1 MVEHT
6 MVFLAIA
13 LSIVTLIV
21 MHERRQ
27 RRGLLS
33 LLNRQ
38 RKRGPYD
45 ESVWSQES
53 THKSGHHHDDK
64 PASGRM
70 PHSYR

>member
-27 RRGLLS
+27 HRGLLS
-33 LLNRQ
+33 LLNLTTPQ
-38 RKRGPYD
+38 SLHQV
-45 ESVWSQES
+45 E
-53 THKSGHHHDDK
+53 
-64 PASGRM
+64 
-70 PHSYR
+70 